1 MFKGRCIE
9 IKDKKIII
17 QVEGEEYF
25 KLKEIND
32 KFLLEEVNVE
42 EKNVEEA
49 TLEITDDLV
58 EKWSKDQENSK
69 INIITPFTKVN
80 YEINAATVRVGVFFN
95 VNNLLARNIKVYY
108 KKINYRFKNN
118 TGYKF
123 IATKIKFE

>member
-17 QVEGEEYF
+17 QIEGEEYF

-32 KFLLEEVNVE
+32 KFLLEEINVE
-42 EKNVEEA
+42 TKEQN

-58 EKWSKDQENSK
+58 ESTTVENE
-69 INIITPFTKVN
+69 INIITPFTNVN
-80 YEINAATVRVGVFFN
+80 YEVNAATIRVGVFFN
-95 VNNLLARNIKVYY
+95 INNLLARNIRVYY

-118 TGYKF
+118 IGYKF